1 MDYIVLVPIDE
12 VTLGSAAL
20 RQAVE
25 LAAGRPGVAVVGLH
39 VVNVIPADE
48 GSALQALLAQEP
60 SPVPADVA
68 AWCRAQG
75 EALLARFTEVCTAAG
90 ARHQARLEVGA
101 WADRVLHHGQSAD
114 LVVLNRPTAADEPAP
129 GEGADYFDDVI
140 SGLRGAVAVIP
151 PGAEPAR
158 RLLLGW
164 SESGASQR
172 ALRAASRL
180 ARATG
185 LPLEV
190 LAVHDPDQ
198 PVPERQDVLQHAVLL
213 GLEVEL
219 RVAPGVPWEALTAAA
234 AAGGPTLIVVGASDK
249 SRWGRRLWGSTTDSL
264 LDQTDMSVL
273 VVG

>member
-12 VTLGSAAL
+12 GSLGGAAL

-25 LAAGRPGVAVVGLH
+25 LAAGRPSVAVVGLH
-39 VVNVIPADE
+39 VVNVIPAQE
-48 GSALQALLAQEP
+48 GSTLQALLAQEP
-60 SPVPADVA
+60 SPVPAEVA

-75 EALLARFTEVCTAAG
+75 EALLARFSALCTAAG
-90 ARHQARLEVGA
+90 VRHQARLEVGA
-101 WADRVLHHGQSAD
+101 WVDRLLHHGQCAD
-114 LVVLNRPTAADEPAP
+114 LVLLNRAPSADEPAP
-129 GEGADYFDDVI
+129 GEGVEYVDDVI
-140 SGLRGAVAVIP
+140 AGLRGAVAVLP
-151 PGAEPAR
+151 PGAEPAQ

-190 LAVHDPDQ
+190 LAVHEPDQ
-198 PVPERQDVLQHAVLL
+198 PAPEREEVLQHAALL
-213 GLEVEL
+213 QLPVQ
-219 RVAPGVPWEALTAAA
+219 VSAAPGVPWEALTAAA
-234 AAGGPTLIVVGASDK
+234 ATGGGALIVVGASDK